1 MENIKRLTSQQ
12 LAIAACGAL
21 LVAGVLLSRDDNL
34 GFLLLAIAALCGIG
48 AFAKSKNR

>member
-1 MENIKRLTSQQ
+1 MKHLTAQQ

-21 LVAGVLLSRDDNL
+21 IVAGAMLSHGNRL
-34 GFLLLAIAALCGIG
+34 GFALLAVATGCAIG